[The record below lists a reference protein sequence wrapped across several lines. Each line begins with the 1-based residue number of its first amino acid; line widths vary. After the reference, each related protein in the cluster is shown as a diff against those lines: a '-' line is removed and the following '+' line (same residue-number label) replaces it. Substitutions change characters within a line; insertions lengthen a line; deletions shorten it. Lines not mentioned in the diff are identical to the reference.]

1 MWRSGSSAFVGPHK
15 IKTPN
20 QAPRLRQD
28 RAREA
33 IIGPFLENRRM
44 AKAVMI
50 PQGNGLLKE
59 AIIHLGREPRSK
71 SANRGLAHLSRGFVW
86 ARSVSRCAR
95 KQPLATAAL
104 LSQTKPVPDGSP
116 RGEGI

>member
-1 MWRSGSSAFVGPHK
+1 MWRSGSSAFAGTHK
-15 IKTPN
+15 IKTTK

-71 SANRGLAHLSRGFVW
+71 SANRGLAHLSRAVLW
-86 ARSVSRCAR
+86 ARRASSKSKTGACGHGGCERSRSILGKEC
-95 KQPLATAAL
+95 
-104 LSQTKPVPDGSP
+104 
-116 RGEGI
+116 